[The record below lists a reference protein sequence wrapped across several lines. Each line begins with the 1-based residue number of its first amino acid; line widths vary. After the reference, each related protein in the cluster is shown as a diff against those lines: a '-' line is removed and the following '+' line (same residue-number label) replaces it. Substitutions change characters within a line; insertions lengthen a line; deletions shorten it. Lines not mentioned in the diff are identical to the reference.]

1 MSKNELL
8 QLEKLLTKYYS
19 QTESPLGLSI
29 IKPCLHMVK
38 EKLQSINEDYSKE
51 IVVDF
56 DFNSL
61 PESIEYGNNDL
72 NH

>member
-8 QLEKLLTKYYS
+8 KLEKLLTKYYS
-19 QTESPLGLSI
+19 QTKSPLGLSI

-38 EKLQSINEDYSKE
+38 EKLQLINEDYSKE
-51 IVVDF
+51 TIMDF

-61 PESIEYGNNDL
+61 PESMEYGNNDL
-72 NH
+72 A